1 MVFNIHLQSPSGKC
15 ATDFNLFLLLGWRMF
30 CWSLT
35 LYLEKYG
42 IASKICKRLISKLAS
57 YIQEGLGLS
66 KSLAWQCTA
75 LSLVLS
81 NLQQAPEEIK
91 NHLKEITWTKEP
103 EIKLIT
109 YIFSSGLLIVLKWF
123 VSVQTNVREK
133 TNDRQADSINT
144 AHHLVN
150 TPTRRVGGRQGTHTE
165 TSRTTECS
173 AFATAERKAKGFW
186 RNTLCVLGTE

>member
-1 MVFNIHLQSPSGKC
+1 
-15 ATDFNLFLLLGWRMF
+15 MF
-30 CWSLT
+30 CWSFT

-42 IASKICKRLISKLAS
+42 IASKIRKRLISKLAS
-57 YIQEGLGLS
+57 YVQEGLGLS
-66 KSLAWQCTA
+66 KSFAWQCTA

-91 NHLKEITWTKEP
+91 NHSEEITWTKEP

-109 YIFSSGLLIVLKWF
+109 YLFSSGLLIVLMWF
-123 VSVQTNVREK
+123 VSVQTNVREE

-144 AHHLVN
+144 AHHPDN

-165 TSRTTECS
+165 TSGTTECS
-173 AFATAERKAKGFW
+173 AAEREEKGFW